1 VGVVVVVVTIMLVTS
16 VLLVVLL
23 VGLFQQLRVLARS
36 LQELNA
42 AVAPGLEAIQR
53 GSDEAQ
59 RRLEALAEQQ
69 ARIQGARPNQG
80 AGARLRR

>member
-23 VGLFQQLRVLARS
+23 VGLFRQLRVVARS

-42 AVAPGLEAIQR
+42 AVAPGLEAVQR
-53 GSDEAQ
+53 GSDQAQ
-59 RRLEALAEQQ
+59 RRLDALAELQ
-69 ARIQGARPNQG
+69 ARIQQERPNARP
-80 AGARLRR
+80 GARLRG